1 MKVTNIPCRG
11 TGHHNQ
17 GHREMEACPGNVRH
31 LRPQVTCSSWNTS
44 PKALESAQIFPAPS
58 FLQEPE

>member
-44 PKALESAQIFPAPS
+44 PKALESAQIFP
-58 FLQEPE
+58 E